1 MSFNR
6 PPNDINDMSTLKV
19 DNLTFRTTPD
29 QLRKIFDKYGDIGDI
44 YIPRDHRTKESRGF
58 AFVRFYE
65 RDDAEDAMDELDGQM
80 VDGRPL
86 RVQVARYSRPDR
98 DPRRDRGRGY
108 GGGGGG
114 GYGGRRDRNR
124 SRSRSRSRDRRRRS
138 RSRSRDRRRRS
149 RDRSRSPR
157 DKSRSPKDRSRSPK
171 DGSKSPKP
179 RSKSPEAKSG
189 SKSPVADKTR
199 SASRSRSRSN
209 SKGSR

>member
-1 MSFNR
+1 MASYNR
-6 PPNDINDMSTLKV
+6 PPNDINEMSTLKV

-29 QLRKIFDKYGDIGDI
+29 QLRKIFDKFGDIGDI

-108 GGGGGG
+108 GRGH
-114 GYGGRRDRNR
+114 RDRN
-124 SRSRSRSRDRRRRS
+124 RSRSRSRDRRRRS

-157 DKSRSPKDRSRSPK
+157 DKSKSPRNRSSSPKE
-171 DGSKSPKP
+171 GSKSPRP
-179 RSKSPEAKSG
+179 RSNSPEARKSRSK
-189 SKSPVADKTR
+189 SKSPVAEKTR

>member
-1 MSFNR
+1 MASYNR
-6 PPNDINDMSTLKV
+6 PPNDINEMSTLKV

-29 QLRKIFDKYGDIGDI
+29 QLRKIFDKFGDIGDI

-108 GGGGGG
+108 GR
-114 GYGGRRDRNR
+114 GYRDRN
-124 SRSRSRSRDRRRRS
+124 RSRSRSRDRRRRS

-157 DKSRSPKDRSRSPK
+157 DKSKSPRNRSSSPKE
-171 DGSKSPKP
+171 GSKSPRP
-179 RSKSPEAKSG
+179 RSNSPEARKSRSK
-189 SKSPVADKTR
+189 SKSPVAEKTR

>member
-1 MSFNR
+1 MASYNR
-6 PPNDINDMSTLKV
+6 PPNDINEMSTLKV

-29 QLRKIFDKYGDIGDI
+29 QLRKIFDKFGDIGDI

-108 GGGGGG
+108 GRGH
-114 GYGGRRDRNR
+114 RDRN
-124 SRSRSRSRDRRRRS
+124 RSRSRSRDRRRRS

-157 DKSRSPKDRSRSPK
+157 DRSRSPRNRSSSPK
-171 DGSKSPKP
+171 EGSKSPRP
-179 RSKSPEAKSG
+179 RSNSPEARKSRSK
-189 SKSPVADKTR
+189 SKSPVAEKTR